1 MNIGIIILVW
11 DIQKYMRLKINNDE
25 KGFISSIINY

>member
-25 KGFISSIINY
+25 KSFISSIINY

>member
-25 KGFISSIINY
+25 KSFINSIINY